1 MSPGKNEGIR
11 IFRRWEVENLGNY
24 TYSERETKCNKE
36 QRTVDIMLNLTKTVA
51 RVLLGWIVH
60 L

>member
-1 MSPGKNEGIR
+1 MSPGENEGIR

-24 TYSERETKCNKE
+24 IYSERETKCNKE

>member
-1 MSPGKNEGIR
+1 MSPGENEGVR

-24 TYSERETKCNKE
+24 TYSERETKYNKE
-36 QRTVDIMLNLTKTVA
+36 QKTVDIMLNLTKTVA

>member
-1 MSPGKNEGIR
+1 MSPGEDEGIR
-11 IFRRWEVENLGNY
+11 IFRRWEMENLVNCS
-24 TYSERETKCNKE
+24 YSERETKCNKE
-36 QRTVDIMLNLTKTVA
+36 QKTVDIMLNLTKTIA